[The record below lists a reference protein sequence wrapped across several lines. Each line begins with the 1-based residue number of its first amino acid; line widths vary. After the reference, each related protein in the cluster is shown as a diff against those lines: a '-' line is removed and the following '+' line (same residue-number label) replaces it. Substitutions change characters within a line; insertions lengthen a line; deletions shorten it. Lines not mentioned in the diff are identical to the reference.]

1 MGYLFGVRM
10 VVHGALGKCARFAL
24 VSAIALAP
32 STFSRVAAQEKS
44 PASTPKVELVDSSET
59 IELAGLEDQFA
70 AITKRVAPS
79 VVAISASVSAA
90 DSEDSVHSDSLNGE
104 KLENI
109 LDRTTRTVGT
119 GFVIDRDGYIL
130 TNEHVIGDAEQIW
143 VTTDQ
148 KKVLPAIV
156 IGSDPRADLAVL
168 KVPASNMTPV
178 TFAKPETLRRGQWNI
193 AVGNPYG
200 LSGEGEMCMSVGVI
214 SALDRALPKL
224 ASKENRLYTGLI
236 QTTAEINPGNSGGP
250 LFNLKGE
257 VIGINTAVILP
268 QKQTNGIGF
277 AMPMTPAILQKVQMI
292 KEGREV
298 VYGYLGVVVSTPSER
313 ERHEMG
319 IASDLGVTIDSIESN
334 SPSSQTLKIDDVVLS
349 VNGRAVHTSD
359 EFIDTVG
366 MASIEAPTKLELLRS
381 GKRMTVDVAV
391 RKRSLP
397 NVAVTRENQR
407 FRWRGMLIGP
417 VPANWT
423 NGNTQPAK
431 AKPAGGLMVLAVE
444 KNSPAV
450 KEGITTGTIITAVAG
465 KAVSAIKDLQTIVND
480 TPAEKCAIEQAP
492 SVGALANVDT
502 H

>member
-1 MGYLFGVRM
+1 M
-10 VVHGALGKCARFAL
+10 VGRGALGHLARVAL
-24 VSAIALAP
+24 IGAVGFAP
-32 STFSRVAAQEKS
+32 STFSRLLADTAK
-44 PASTPKVELVDSSET
+44 PASQVQLVDSSET

-70 AITKRVAPS
+70 AVTRRVAPS
-79 VVAISASVSAA
+79 VVAISASITAA
-90 DSEDSVHSDSLNGE
+90 DSEDALHSDAMNGE

-143 VTTDQ
+143 ITTDQ
-148 KKVLPAIV
+148 RKVLPAIV
-156 IGSDPRADLAVL
+156 IGTDPRADLAVL
-168 KVPASNMTPV
+168 KVPAELPPV
-178 TFAKPETLRRGQWNI
+178 TFANPETLHRGQWNI

-200 LSGEGEMCMSVGVI
+200 LAGEGEMCMSVGVI

-236 QTTAEINPGNSGGP
+236 QTTAQINPGNSGGP

-277 AMPMTPAILQKVQMI
+277 AMPMTPALLQKVQAI
-292 KEGREV
+292 KQGREV
-298 VYGYLGVVVSTPSER
+298 VYGYLGVVVSTPSAR
-313 ERHEMG
+313 ERRELG
-319 IASDLGVTIDSIESN
+319 IADDLGVVIDSIEN
-334 SPSSQTLKIDDVVLS
+334 GSPSASALKAEDVIVS
-349 VNGRAVHTSD
+349 INGSAVHTSD
-359 EFIDTVG
+359 EFIEMVG
-366 MASIEAPTKLELLRS
+366 LASVETPSKLDVLRG
-381 GKRMTVDVAV
+381 GKRMNVDVAV
-391 RKRSLP
+391 RKRALP

-423 NGNTQPAK
+423 NGNPQAK
-431 AKPAGGLMVLAVE
+431 TKPVGGLMVLAVE

-450 KEGITTGTIITAVAG
+450 KLGITTGSIITSVAG
-465 KAVSAIKDLQTIVND
+465 KTVTAIKDLQAIVND

-492 SVGALANVDT
+492 GIGALATVDT